1 MKQAVIYF
9 SLLLTALS
17 FSACSK
23 DDNDDNNTSGN
34 ANALI
39 TASTWKYSDA
49 GLDVNSD
56 GVKDANLPPGFTLAA
71 CETDNTITFK
81 SDNTG
86 MIDEGPTK
94 CNASNPQSVPFN
106 WTLKNNNTEISFS
119 TALFAGLN
127 GDLKIV
133 ELNANKFTFSKVV
146 STTVNGFPV
155 SGNVIVFLTH

>member
-1 MKQAVIYF
+1 MKHAVIYF

-17 FSACSK
+17 FNACKK
-23 DDNDDNNTSGN
+23 DGDDNNPGSNPT
-34 ANALI
+34 AMI

-49 GLDVNSD
+49 GLDMNQD
-56 GVKDANLPPGFTLAA
+56 GIKESNLPPGFTLTA

-86 MIDEGPTK
+86 IIDEGPTK
-94 CNASNPQSVPFN
+94 CNSTNPQTVPFT

-119 TALFAGLN
+119 TALFAGIN

-133 ELNANKFTFSKVV
+133 ELNANKFTFSKLIN
-146 STTVNGFPV
+146 TTVNGFPV
-155 SGNVIVFLTH
+155 SANVIVFLTH

>member
-9 SLLLTALS
+9 SLMLTALS
-17 FSACSK
+17 FNACKK
-23 DDNDDNNTSGN
+23 DGDDKNSGN
-34 ANALI
+34 NPSAMI

-49 GLDVNSD
+49 GLDLNSD
-56 GVKDANLPPGFTLAA
+56 GVKDSNLPPGFTLNT
-71 CETDNTITFK
+71 CDTDNTITFK

-94 CNASNPQSVPFN
+94 CNDTNPQTVPFT
-106 WTLKNNNTEISFS
+106 WALKNNNTEISFS

-133 ELNANKFTFSKVV
+133 ELNANKFTFSKLV

-155 SGNVIVFLTH
+155 SANVIVFLTH